1 MRMAEGDKPA
11 LILPQNL
18 CTWSQ
23 VTARHYSEDTS
34 CCQMHMPAEEEES
47 EDYRTSIVIPKTLQK
62 SVAHYS
68 IDHEVTFTEVVID
81 ALKEY
86 LAKHDRK

>member
-1 MRMAEGDKPA
+1 
-11 LILPQNL
+11 
-18 CTWSQ
+18 
-23 VTARHYSEDTS
+23 
-34 CCQMHMPAEEEES
+34 MPAEEDES

-62 SVAHYS
+62 AVAHYS

-86 LAKHDRK
+86 LAKHERK